1 MCRLGMVPS
10 VLLAAATVRL
20 RAMHRVALAADGFDV
35 HQVERPDEIISR
47 LDRVRVDAMVIDVT
61 KAFGGSALLHQ
72 VARDAQLPPAVLALT
87 PVNDPAV
94 VHAALEAGASDYL
107 PITVSADRVVAAV
120 RRLVGRADT
129 TTSSLTAIGEPS

>member
-1 MCRLGMVPS
+1 MVTS

-20 RAMHRVALAADGFDV
+20 RAVHRVALAADGFDV

-47 LDRVRVDAMVIDVT
+47 LARVPVDALVIDVT
-61 KAFGGSALLHQ
+61 RAFGGSALLHQ
-72 VARDAQLPPAVLALT
+72 VARDAELPAVVLALT

-120 RRLVGRADT
+120 RRLTAGEGHDA
-129 TTSSLTAIGEPS
+129 SSLSAIGESP